1 RRRDRGPP
9 RDGKPAARPE
19 GSRRVERVS
28 VASASASDRPRAR
41 NIEQMAI
48 TQRPLAVRRDLIRI
62 FGEDRLVAVIRT
74 TSPEIARKAAQAMSE
89 AGVRLV
95 EITLTVPDAFEMIE
109 ELALDDAFT
118 GRGSVAGA

>member
-1 RRRDRGPP
+1 
-9 RDGKPAARPE
+9 
-19 GSRRVERVS
+19 
-28 VASASASDRPRAR
+28 
-41 NIEQMAI
+41 MAI

-95 EITLTVPDAFEMIE
+95 EITLTVPDAFEIIE
-109 ELALDDAFT
+109 ELALDDAFA
-118 GRGSVAGA
+118 GRGSVVGAGTVL